1 MLVPRWQW
9 AFHCRWG
16 GLVNGVFYDFWR
28 GGRGLLGRALFVPKN
43 DTARIAARAARN
55 QWIPGLVLC
64 LVVMLSSYTFAALPS
79 RVLKLRD
86 TNGQVAI
93 GLGDTSGLV
102 RIASP
107 SGVRII
113 ASGEGSLGEFPKAIR
128 VTGSIG
134 ERPPGQQVVWR
145 VQIKAVRDEG
155 AALDLRRQVEAASGL
170 AAYVI
175 HVEPWHKVQ
184 VGDAFSPT
192 EAEELKEKLVSL
204 GYQDAWVTTAEV
216 PAPAVATDNMPL
228 EKASF
233 LRVEDDAGSLLT
245 ILNQFEVTI
254 ESINDEP
261 LMLEMRGSPPR
272 SYRGSLRLSFLGEER
287 IKIVNIIDLE
297 AYLYGV
303 VGAELYSKSREDMAA
318 LAAQAVAART
328 YTIENLGKHELE
340 GFDLCS
346 TVHCQVYQ
354 GIERE
359 SPLIQEA
366 VDMTKGEIL
375 VYGGQTISAV
385 YHSSSGGATAGAEQ
399 VWSTRYSGY
408 LRPRPDEVIDP
419 ETDSLVKLGEDR
431 PGYHWEVEWQADEL
445 SSTLHR
451 YLGSEISIKVP
462 STAVLREIKIGK
474 KDALGRAKQLLVTYD
489 EVDESGGSRRA
500 EYEVRKD
507 KIRWVLRRPDG
518 RILPSTRFDLEVKQ
532 ADGKIQKVVA
542 VGKGNGHGLGLS
554 QAGAL
559 HMSRLGY
566 GYRDILLHYYT
577 DVTFTPLSDY
587 YKAMESRLAWEK
599 KGLLQSWVAI
609 LGSEQGID
617 GLTDAIKWSPGGDR
631 IAYGIEGDA
640 GGLWVFDTITGEQIR
655 VLVEPVLE
663 IAWKSDGSA
672 LAVVSQIDGQGLRRL
687 SRIEIAVDSGGQNRV
702 LPCIIAEARDLH
714 SPTWLPDSDLVF
726 FEQNGMIYGAQ
737 GEVSVPLLTEAKAP
751 AVTPDGRQVA
761 LIRQGDIWIYQ
772 LTTGIAARLCQIGNA
787 RSLLWSPDGEHLAA
801 TTDQDVAVI
810 NVQTQD
816 IVARLPGG
824 SPTWS
829 SDGSFLA
836 YVAKTEDGTA
846 SIQVWELVS
855 METEA
860 LTTFQ
865 SSGKVTVHWSAS
877 GNALAYTT
885 DRELHLLTLR

>member
-1 MLVPRWQW
+1 MWGDCQW
-9 AFHCRWG
+9 RLLWLLG
-16 GLVNGVFYDFWR
+16 
-28 GGRGLLGRALFVPKN
+28 GGRGLLPRAFCVPNK
-43 DTARIAARAARN
+43 DTVGVAAKAAGK
-55 QWIPGLVLC
+55 QWILGLVLC
-64 LVVMLSSYTFAALPS
+64 FVVILSSHTFAALPS

-93 GLGDTSGLV
+93 GLGDIEGLV
-102 RIASP
+102 RIASTT
-107 SGVRII
+107 GVRII
-113 ASGEGSLGEFPKAIR
+113 ATGEGSLGEFPTAIR
-128 VTGSIG
+128 IIGNKGNTGFAS
-134 ERPPGQQVVWR
+134 EWPPGQQAVWR

-155 AALDLRRQVEAASGL
+155 AALALRRQVEAASGL
-170 AAYVI
+170 PAYVI
-175 HVEPWHKVQ
+175 HVDPWHKVQ

-192 EAEELKEKLVSL
+192 EAEGLKEKLVSL
-204 GYQDAWVTTAEV
+204 GYQDAWVTKVDLPVEPFAKGEISVENT
-216 PAPAVATDNMPL
+216 
-228 EKASF
+228 SF
-233 LRVEDDAGSLLT
+233 LRVEDDAGRLLT
-245 ILNQFEVTI
+245 TLNQSEVTI
-254 ESINDEP
+254 EATSDAP
-261 LMLEMRGSPPR
+261 LVLEMPGSPPR
-272 SYRGSLRLSFLGEER
+272 SYRGSLRLTFLGEER
-287 IKIVNIIDLE
+287 IRIVNIIDLE

-303 VGAELYSKSREDMAA
+303 VGAELYSKNREDLAA

-328 YTIENLGKHELE
+328 YAIENLGKHEFE

-359 SPLIQEA
+359 SPLIREA
-366 VDMTKGEIL
+366 VDMTRGEIL

-419 ETDSLVKLGEDR
+419 ETNSLVKLGEDR
-431 PGYHWEVEWQADEL
+431 PGYNWEVEWQGDEL
-445 SSTLHR
+445 TSTLRR
-451 YLGSEISIKVP
+451 YLGSELSIKVP
-462 STAVLREIKIGK
+462 STAVLRELKVGNR
-474 KDALGRAKQLLVTYD
+474 DALGRAEQLLVTYD
-489 EVDESGGSRRA
+489 ELDEAGGSRRA
-500 EYEVRKD
+500 EYEVKKD

-518 RILPSTRFDLEVKQ
+518 RILPSTRFDLEVKL

-587 YKAMESRLAWEK
+587 YKAMESRLVWEK

-617 GLTDAIKWSPGGDR
+617 RPIDAIKWSPAGDR

-640 GGLWVFDTITGEQIR
+640 GGLWVFNTITGEKTR
-655 VLVEPVLE
+655 VLAEPVLE
-663 IAWKSDGSA
+663 IAWKSDGLA
-672 LAVVSQIDGQGLRRL
+672 LVVVSQIDEEGLRRL
-687 SRIEIAVDSGGQNRV
+687 SRIEIPVGDGGQNHV
-702 LPCIIAEARDLH
+702 SPCVIAEARDLH
-714 SPTWLPDSDLVF
+714 SPTWLPDSDLVLF
-726 FEQNGMIYGAQ
+726 GQNGMIYGAQ
-737 GEVSVPLLTEAKAP
+737 GEVSVPLLTEAEAP
-751 AVTPDGRQVA
+751 AVTPDGRQIA
-761 LIRQGDIWIYQ
+761 LIRQGEVWIYQ
-772 LTTGIAARLCQIGNA
+772 LTTGIAARLCRIGNA

-801 TTDQDVAVI
+801 TTEQDVAVI
-810 NVQTQD
+810 NVPTQEV
-816 IVARLPGG
+816 VARLPGG

-829 SDGSFLA
+829 SDSSFLA
-836 YVAKTEDGTA
+836 YVAKAEDGNT
-846 SIQVWELVS
+846 SIQVWELAS
-855 METEA
+855 MEAEG
-860 LTTFQ
+860 LTSFQ
-865 SSGKVTVHWSAS
+865 SSGNVAVHWSPS